1 VKALSLSFTLS
12 LVVLAAGAVQLLPRT
27 QDLGDLPAVD
37 LPVDASCELQPG
49 WVEAGGSGPLRLVR
63 RLVERLPD
71 GFDPERAS
79 LQERALAGTFEV
91 VDAALRVTGSGCEI
105 LAVEPLHRTAT
116 VEELVHAVG
125 QWPEGEPLLVY
136 HLARTPRASVRA
148 LVDALDPLRE
158 GPADEQEARHMA
170 RMVVALE
177 AITGRSFA
185 FYPLKISRNDPCF
198 SADDPAGYWGYRMGW
213 ARMCL
218 APPFERLRVVNAWRD
233 WAEAEGDSFEPVP
246 LDEITPPLLP

>member
-1 VKALSLSFTLS
+1 VRHTLSLSFTLS

-27 QDLGDLPAVD
+27 QKAPFAELPID
-37 LPVDASCELQPG
+37 PSCELQPG

-63 RLVERLPD
+63 RLVEVLPE
-71 GFDPERAS
+71 GVDPDE
-79 LQERALAGTFEV
+79 LTPQERALAGTFEV
-91 VDAALRVTGSGCEI
+91 VDAALRVTDSGCEI
-105 LAVEPLHRTAT
+105 LAVEPLHRAAT

-136 HLARTPRASVRA
+136 HLAKTPRQSVRA
-148 LVDALDPLRE
+148 LVAALDPLHD
-158 GPADEQEARHMA
+158 GPANKQEARHMA

-177 AITGRSFA
+177 AITGRSFE
-185 FYPLKISRNDPCF
+185 FYPLKISRTDPCF
-198 SADDPAGYWGYRMGW
+198 SADSPAGYWGYRMGW

-233 WAEAEGDSFEPVP
+233 WFEAEGDSFEPVP
-246 LDEITPPLLP
+246 LARMEPSLLP